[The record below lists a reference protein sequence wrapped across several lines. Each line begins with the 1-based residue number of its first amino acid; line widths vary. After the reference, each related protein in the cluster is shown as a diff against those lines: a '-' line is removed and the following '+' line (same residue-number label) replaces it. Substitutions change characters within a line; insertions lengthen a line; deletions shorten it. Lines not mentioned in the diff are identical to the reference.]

1 MELGYQGIN
10 TEMTLCLEKRFIVAI
25 DGLAAAGKGTIA
37 KALSEKFGFFYLDTG
52 LLYRAIASR
61 VLDGNDPIQI
71 ARAFDKSLL
80 SASDL
85 RTAEVASMASHV
97 AAIPEVR
104 AALVDFQRDFAHQPG
119 GSVLDGR
126 DIGTVICP
134 TANAKFFI
142 TASSEVRAQR
152 RFEELQKVGSKTT
165 YDAVLSDVKERD
177 VRDISRKEAPLK
189 AAKDAHIIDTTKL
202 SIRNS
207 VETVISIVQTV
218 LKNSEEF

>member
-1 MELGYQGIN
+1 M
-10 TEMTLCLEKRFIVAI
+10 
-25 DGLAAAGKGTIA
+25 
-37 KALSEKFGFFYLDTG
+37 
-52 LLYRAIASR
+52 
-61 VLDGNDPIQI
+61 
-71 ARAFDKSLL
+71 
-80 SASDL
+80 
-85 RTAEVASMASHV
+85 
-97 AAIPEVR
+97 
-104 AALVDFQRDFAHQPG
+104 
-119 GSVLDGR
+119 
-126 DIGTVICP
+126 ICP

>member
-1 MELGYQGIN
+1 M
-10 TEMTLCLEKRFIVAI
+10 MLCLEKRFIVAI

>member
-1 MELGYQGIN
+1 
-10 TEMTLCLEKRFIVAI
+10 
-25 DGLAAAGKGTIA
+25 
-37 KALSEKFGFFYLDTG
+37 
-52 LLYRAIASR
+52 
-61 VLDGNDPIQI
+61 
-71 ARAFDKSLL
+71 
-80 SASDL
+80 
-85 RTAEVASMASHV
+85 MASHV

-134 TANAKFFI
+134 AANAKFFI

-189 AAKDAHIIDTTKL
+189 AAKDAHIIDTTEL

>member
-1 MELGYQGIN
+1 M
-10 TEMTLCLEKRFIVAI
+10 MLCLEKRFIVAI

-37 KALSEKFGFFYLDTG
+37 KALSEKFGFCYLDTG